1 MQNEN
6 IVLLNPTNELD
17 EELNINVLKIWN
29 ILWSRKLLII
39 KVFCSVLLFFILL
52 TFILPKKY
60 IVTADLYIN
69 KSNNS
74 NMMDVNPFALDD
86 ATDPIVSMGADKAIN
101 NEIELMKSE
110 LVLDKVI
117 RDNNIRYKKG
127 KKKGEYL
134 TAEAFYGKGKALKI
148 DNTKNTNVITVKF
161 KAKKPDYAYGVVSS
175 LIANYI
181 QLHKEIN
188 SEKSKSDT
196 KLLESEYTKIKT
208 NLNRKINE
216 TSGLPVQ
223 TITGIGNLSAM
234 SAFSR
239 SASEAIGNIQNQY
252 MAGEKS
258 QIEVKEESE
267 KLANIAAK
275 LEWAKMVEQ
284 MSESSKVL
292 ILKEPKQLRPF
303 EKSSPKLI
311 INIILGCI
319 FGALASLTALIYTE
333 SSDKKLSYS
342 VLSDNIIYDGFN
354 DFDKIKVEILGYRPK
369 KVLLVSLVQLSQNI
383 IDKIRS
389 ISNADIVYADFTDE
403 FMDKI
408 SENSQI
414 IMVSKIQDTNTD
426 IYKKLKNL
434 IIKQNKNITC
444 DILV

>member
-86 ATDPIVSMGADKAIN
+86 ATGPIVSMGADKAIN

-275 LEWAKMVEQ
+275 LEWAKIVEQ

-303 EKSSPKLI
+303 ENSSPKLI

-319 FGALASLTALIYTE
+319 FGALASLTALIYIE

-369 KVLLVSLVQLSQNI
+369 SVLLVSLVQLSQDI
-383 IDKIRS
+383 IDKIRA
-389 ISNADIVYADFTDE
+389 ISNADIIYADLTGE

-408 SENSQI
+408 SENNQI
-414 IMVSKIQDTNTD
+414 IMISKIQDTNTD
-426 IYKKLKNL
+426 TYKKVKNL
-434 IIKQNKNITC
+434 IIKQNKTITC

>member
-6 IVLLNPTNELD
+6 IVLLNSANEPD

-39 KVFCSVLLFFILL
+39 KVFCSVLLFFVLL
-52 TFILPKKY
+52 TFIMPKKY

-74 NMMDVNPFALDD
+74 NMMDVNPFVLDD
-86 ATDPIVSMGADKAIN
+86 ATGPIVSMGSDKSIN
-101 NEIELMKSE
+101 NEIELIKSE

-117 RDNNIRYKKG
+117 RDNNIRYTKG
-127 KKKGEYL
+127 KRKGEYIS
-134 TAEAFYGKGKALKI
+134 AEAFYGKGKTLQI
-148 DNTKNTNVITVKF
+148 DNVKNTNVISIKF
-161 KAKKPDYAYGVVSS
+161 KSRKPDYAYGVVSS
-175 LIANYI
+175 LITNYI

-188 SEKSKSDT
+188 SEKSKSD
-196 KLLESEYTKIKT
+196 KRLLESEYAKIKT
-208 NLNRKINE
+208 NLDKRINE
-216 TSGLPVQ
+216 TNGLPAQ

-239 SASEAIGNIQNQY
+239 SASEAISNIKSQY

-284 MSESSKVL
+284 MSDSSKVL
-292 ILKEPKQLRPF
+292 ILKEPKQLMPF
-303 EKSSPKLI
+303 EKSSPKLL

-319 FGALASLTALIYTE
+319 FGALASLTALIYIE
-333 SSDKKLSYS
+333 CNDKKLPYS

-354 DFDKIKVEILGYRPK
+354 DFDKIKIEILGNRPK

-389 ISNADIVYADFTDE
+389 ISNADIVYADLTDE
-403 FMDKI
+403 FIDKI
-408 SENSQI
+408 SENSHI

-426 IYKKLKNL
+426 TYKKVKNL